1 MFTIIALLGKH
12 FFIHLLYILFLYYIV
27 VHRSVLHIISQ
38 RHINDLHHIP
48 RSSIFLLHIR
58 HLI

>member
-1 MFTIIALLGKH
+1 MFTIVAFLVSI
-12 FFIHLLYILFLYYIV
+12 FFHLLYIF
-27 VHRSVLHIISQ
+27 SVLHIISQ

>member
-48 RSSIFLLHIR
+48 RSSTSLLHI
-58 HLI
+58 HHPI